1 MQGAYEDFTL
11 LVDGKNAFPEIIRC
25 IENARRSVYI
35 NMFIWRDDAIG
46 NRMAQA
52 VLAAADKGAR
62 VYVSVDRY
70 GVVLEKA
77 EECKRSFF
85 HKKTSLTEK
94 LKIRALEL
102 LYPMKNAPRRA
113 KDEETELYKALISHP
128 NVTVSRDVFKADHS
142 KYYIIDDEILFLGG
156 INIED
161 KENGSDMQGRE
172 YGDYMAKLAGA
183 EYVAAFRAKL
193 NDGVDVSQEY
203 FFGANIKG
211 EKRRFEMEARY
222 LEMIDS
228 ARERLHITMAY
239 FTPLAPFVDALV
251 RAHER
256 DVHITLILPEHA
268 NYQDDSNRR
277 TACKLLKATDG
288 GIEVFFSPKMLHT
301 KLMIN
306 DDLISFGSTNITK
319 KAFGQL
325 DELNL
330 FVKNTDSTFRDTL
343 MESVE
348 ADMRGAKRV
357 NHYREIKYNRL
368 LAFLEGFIV

>member
-1 MQGAYEDFTL
+1 MQRAYSNFSL
-11 LVDGKNAFPEIIRC
+11 LVDGKNAFPEIVRC

-52 VLAAADKGAR
+52 VLTAADKGAR

-77 EECKRSFF
+77 EECKKSFF
-85 HKKTSLTEK
+85 HKKTSLTER

-102 LYPMKNAPRRA
+102 LYPMKNAPKKA
-113 KDEETELYKALISHP
+113 NDGESDLYKRVMTHP
-128 NVTVSRDVFKADHS
+128 NITVSHDVFKADHS
-142 KYYIIDDEILFLGG
+142 KYYVIDDEILFLGG

-161 KENGSDMQGRE
+161 KENGFDMQGRE
-172 YGDYMAKLAGA
+172 YGDYMAKLNGA
-183 EYVAAFRAKL
+183 EHVAAFRAKM

-228 ARERLHITMAY
+228 AKERLHITMAY
-239 FTPLAPFVDALV
+239 FTPLAPFVDAIV
-251 RAHER
+251 RAQKR
-256 DVHITLILPEHA
+256 GVHVTLILPEHA
-268 NYQDDSNRR
+268 NYQDDSNRK

-288 GIEVFFSPKMLHT
+288 GVEVYLSPKMLHT
-301 KLMIN
+301 KLVIN
-306 DDLISFGSTNITK
+306 EDLISFGSTNITK

-330 FVKNTDSTFRDTL
+330 FVKNTDSAFRDTL
-343 MESVE
+343 MGSVGS
-348 ADMRGAKRV
+348 DMRGAKRV
-357 NHYREIKYNRL
+357 LHHREIKYNRL